1 MSYQVYIDGNLTA
14 CKSGNGGAKKDEII
28 AEIERRKAKGR
39 DLSYAKSWKKE
50 QLCKVLVDDDKASG
64 GVKKKE
70 KKVEK
75 KVEKKEKKE
84 VARPTSAK
92 PPEKKK
98 EEKIVKRP
106 QTAAPKSGK
115 VTFSFFPSPISR
127 KDSIGEDIPYT
138 ILKAGT
144 ECQDLAKPVRSKAQT
159 ETIRAAIH
167 HILSQGY
174 DEEGG
179 YDEGEEEE
187 EPETPGELSQH
198 LLQEMFRLYDWL
210 FFNEQISRAA
220 AEKKHTFHVE
230 VSSKM
235 TKTAGIC
242 KYRPGGSPSG
252 SQECTITIGISK
264 PIYDQLFA
272 KGEKNHRMGG
282 LLCVDKLDCIQKIF
296 EHELVHALINIF
308 CNDVMIRAPG
318 PERTGDKSPVRR
330 KGFVYHP
337 QIFKDIVHSQFGH
350 TEFRHDLLAGEGSE
364 VEKKLEH
371 ASNIKA
377 QLYKGARVIVN
388 TRGGPMK
395 ATIDTKPK
403 VNAKTITLTLDNG
416 AKLKGVGFQWIEK
429 ILDPDEDEEE
439 LPPIKEQKKVTLT
452 AEQSTVEGL
461 KRMLSKGSRVL
472 INIDRKQIGAT
483 LLVKP
488 TLKANVQRVSMQL
501 DDGRKLLVPYSYIV
515 LKSQEPKEISLEPL
529 QKYLSARLISVIKK
543 FL

>member
-1 MSYQVYIDGNLTA
+1 MSYQVYIKGKPTT
-14 CKSGNGGAKKDEII
+14 CKGGAGGPTKDELI
-28 AEIERRKAKGR
+28 AEIERRNSAGR
-39 DLSYAKSWKKE
+39 DLKYFKSWKKE
-50 QLCKVLVDDDKASG
+50 QLCEVLSKDDKKQRPSTAPPLR
-64 GVKKKE
+64 E
-70 KKVEK
+70 KKAPASPK
-75 KVEKKEKKE
+75 
-84 VARPTSAK
+84 
-92 PPEKKK
+92 PEKKK
-98 EEKIVKRP
+98 KTPIS
-106 QTAAPKSGK
+106 KSSK
-115 VTFSFFPSPISR
+115 VTFTFFPNPITR
-127 KDSIGEDIPYT
+127 KDAIGEEIPYT
-138 ILKAGT
+138 VIDSKKGGVC
-144 ECQDLAKPVRSKAQT
+144 EQLAKPIRSKAQT
-159 ETIRAAIH
+159 EKIRAAIH
-167 HILSQGY
+167 RILEQGDEFGDEG

-179 YDEGEEEE
+179 EYGD
-187 EPETPGELSQH
+187 ELSQR
-198 LLQEMFRLYDWL
+198 LLEEMFRLYDWL
-210 FFNEQISRAA
+210 FFDEQISRIAS
-220 AEKKHTFHVE
+220 ERKHTFHVE

-242 KYRPGGSPSG
+242 KYK

-264 PIYDQLFA
+264 PIYNQLFA
-272 KGEKNHRMGG
+272 RDEKNHRMGG
-282 LLCVDKLDCIQKIF
+282 LLCVDKLDCVQKIF

-308 CNDVMIRAPG
+308 CNDVMIRTPG
-318 PERTGDKSPVRR
+318 K
-330 KGFVYHP
+330 KGFIYHP
-337 QIFKDIVHSQFGH
+337 QIFKDIVHAQFGH

-371 ASNIKA
+371 AAKIKS

-416 AKLKGVGFQWIEK
+416 AKLKGVGFQWIDK

-439 LPPIKEQKKVTLT
+439 LPPTKEQKKTTLT
-452 AEQSTVEGL
+452 TEQSTVEGL

-515 LKSQEPKEISLEPL
+515 LKPREIPLDSLN
-529 QKYLSARLISVIKK
+529 KYLSQKLISVIKK